1 MRPASIVNFERI
13 VLLSIL
19 LTIVNLVVN
28 WDRILAVLAHYRLGA
43 TFVVVAHVVIVGLFL
58 LLLWL
63 ISRRR
68 SSVAKWIYTVLT
80 GIGLVVDLSGYP
92 TLLGSGQMPA
102 ILMTVVQDGLAI
114 LSLWF
119 LFRPDSSA
127 WFRRADDSPAAMADP
142 S

>member
-1 MRPASIVNFERI
+1 MRPASIVNFERV

-68 SSVAKWIYTVLT
+68 SSVAKWIYAVVT
-80 GIGLVVDLSGYP
+80 GIALVVDLSGYP

-127 WFRRADDSPAAMADP
+127 WFADASPEAPADP